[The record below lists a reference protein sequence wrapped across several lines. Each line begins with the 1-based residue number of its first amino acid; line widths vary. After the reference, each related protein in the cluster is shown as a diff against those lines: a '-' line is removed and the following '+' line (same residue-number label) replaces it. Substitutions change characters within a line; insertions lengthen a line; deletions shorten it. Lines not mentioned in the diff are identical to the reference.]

1 LSRQIDIRSRFIAER
16 RKVGQM
22 EQNRGDANSTTSGG
36 TGEESKASES
46 SGTKIF
52 PPSPIGLSHKKL
64 DWKTYE
70 AYVLGCLRSLIPD
83 AKVTHDAKIRGLRS
97 GRLRQIDI
105 LVERN
110 LGTFKLAIAVDC
122 KAYGRKVTVKHVE
135 QFLGMLDDL
144 RISKGVLM
152 TTNGYTKAAW
162 ERAQNES
169 RDIELRIL
177 TVEQLSDF
185 QWIGAAVLWRGPV
198 AVMISPPQHWVI
210 DNEHTPI
217 PGAKSNQNIPHFM
230 SYPLGHTRQTAA
242 RREAFIYGTII
253 LKWPGGSTVEE
264 IAAWNE
270 SQVLEK
276 CPTASFKRLAL
287 TTLSRPEATYFR
299 VGRIHAGYGGP
310 EYSLY
315 LDHPKGVLLVVLIC
329 PESKDGVYVP
339 MLEKMAQHAILMDC
353 DDSRLAEGVLDVKP
367 CIVPGKQNEHPGA
380 RE

>member
-1 LSRQIDIRSRFIAER
+1 
-16 RKVGQM
+16 M
-22 EQNRGDANSTTSGG
+22 EQNRGDADSTASGG
-36 TGEESKASES
+36 TAEDSTASRPP
-46 SGTKIF
+46 KVLVF
-52 PPSPIGLSHKKL
+52 PPSPIGLSNKKL

-70 AYVLGCLRSLIPD
+70 AYVLGCLRRLIPD
-83 AKVTHDAKIRGLRS
+83 AIVTHDAKIRGLRS
-97 GRLRQIDI
+97 RRLRQIDI

-122 KAYGRKVTVKHVE
+122 KAYGRKVTVNDVE
-135 QFLGMLDDL
+135 KFLGMLDDL

-185 QWIGAAVLWRGPV
+185 QWLGAAVLWRGPV
-198 AVMISPPQHWVI
+198 AAMVSAPQHWVI
-210 DNEHTPI
+210 DNEHILI
-217 PGAKSNQNIPHFM
+217 PGAKTSQNIPHFM
-230 SYPLGHTRQTAA
+230 SYPLGHTRETAA
-242 RREAFIYGTII
+242 QREAFIYGTII

-276 CPTASFKRLAL
+276 CPTANFQRLAL
-287 TTLSRPEATYFR
+287 MTLSRREETYFR

-315 LDHPKGVLLVVLIC
+315 LDHPKGVLLLVLMC
-329 PESKDGVYVP
+329 PEGKDSVYVP
-339 MLEKMAQHAILMDC
+339 MLERMAQHAILMDC
-353 DDSRLAEGVLDVKP
+353 DDSRLAEGVIDVKP
-367 CIVPGKQNEHPGA
+367 SSVPEQATEQTTT
-380 RE
+380 R